1 MPLYEYECEDH
12 GVIEK
17 WVKITETEPTKCSLL
32 TDMGNGPVC
41 DLPLKKLISHGY
53 FYFNHHL
60 KH

>member
-17 WVKITETEPTKCSLL
+17 WVKLSEKEPTKCSIFLNW
-32 TDMGNGPVC
+32 NGPAC
-41 DLPLKKLISHGY
+41 DKPLKKLMSHGY